1 LQQTRG
7 KEYKREWLEKEI
19 GYLSVAN
26 MGKRTKKGIVRRK
39 NRMDVC
45 SK

>member
-1 LQQTRG
+1 LQQIRG
-7 KEYKREWLEKEI
+7 KGYKREWLEKEV
-19 GYLSVAN
+19 GYLSMAD
-26 MGKRTKKGIVRRK
+26 MGKRTKKGVVKRK

>member
-7 KEYKREWLEKEI
+7 KGYKREWLEKEV
-19 GYLSVAN
+19 GYLSITD
-26 MGKRTKKGIVRRK
+26 MGKRTKKGGVRRK